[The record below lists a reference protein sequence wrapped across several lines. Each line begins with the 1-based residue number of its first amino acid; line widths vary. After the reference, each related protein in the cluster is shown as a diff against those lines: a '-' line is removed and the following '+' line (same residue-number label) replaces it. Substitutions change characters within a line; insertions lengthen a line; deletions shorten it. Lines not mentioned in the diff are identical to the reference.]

1 MMLTR
6 HQKDVLWTHQQ
17 MGLIVMRASIV
28 DNPLVLPRTPRPDP
42 AASTPRPVSQVVTA
56 HSRLEGD
63 RFAIRRPFPGGLPLA
78 EAKPLDVLLLG
89 GLPIREPVAH
99 YGSFV
104 MNTRAEIIQAVED
117 HQGGRLGAPPR
128 RTGHRH
134 RPPRRNSGEVL
145 DQPKERHDP
154 DRDHPRQ
161 HPPRT

>member
-1 MMLTR
+1 ME
-6 HQKDVLWTHQQ
+6 
-17 MGLIVMRASIV
+17 LIVMRAITV

-42 AASTPRPVSQVVTA
+42 ATSTPRPVSQVVTA

-63 RFAIRRPFPGGLPLA
+63 GFAIRRPFPGGLPLA

-89 GLPIREPVAH
+89 GPPIREPVAH
-99 YGSFV
+99 YGPFV
-104 MNTRAEIIQAVED
+104 MNTRAEIIQTVED
-117 HQGGRLGAPPR
+117 QGGRLGAPPR
-128 RTGHRH
+128 RTDHRH

>member
-17 MGLIVMRASIV
+17 MGLIVMRASTV

-99 YGSFV
+99 YGPFV
-104 MNTRAEIIQAVED
+104 MNTRAELQQALTD
-117 HQGGRLGAPPR
+117 YQAGRLGVIPPNAIMP
-128 RTGHRH
+128 HV
-134 RPPRRNSGEVL
+134 PRGQRSPLES
-145 DQPKERHDP
+145 
-154 DRDHPRQ
+154 
-161 HPPRT
+161 